1 MTLEQGMRIQMLRK
15 TIVDLKQ
22 VEVGQIVET
31 DHKSALL
38 LIGIKKAIPA
48 PIPQEV
54 VVTAEP
60 EIQVAVES
68 APIKPAPKRR
78 KTNDPQSRV

>member
-1 MTLEQGMRIQMLRK
+1 MRIQMLRK

-22 VEVGQIVET
+22 VEVGDIVET

-48 PIPQEV
+48 PISQEII
-54 VVTAEP
+54 VTAEP
-60 EIQVAVES
+60 EIQVEAE
-68 APIKPAPKRR
+68 PIPVKPAPKRR

>member
-1 MTLEQGMRIQMLRK
+1 MRIQMLRN

-22 VEVGQIVET
+22 VNAGDFVET

-48 PIPQEV
+48 PIIQEV
-54 VVTAEP
+54 VVTADEQP
-60 EIQVAVES
+60 ESVQS
-68 APIKPAPKRR
+68 KPASKRR
-78 KTNDPQSRV
+78 KTNDPQPGF